1 MTRWPGAGAAPIIR
15 NEYHPEPNPI
25 KLMSGLAALV
35 ARRLSPPPPLV
46 PEDEYVSATY
56 HHPDK
61 VGVSPDSVE
70 RHHGKDEGDAFLKW
84 INERRV
90 RGEVEV
96 VLLDNGIAGAEVEDY
111 LTWRETAARR
121 RRR

>member
-1 MTRWPGAGAAPIIR
+1 MMS
-15 NEYHPEPNPI
+15 PI
-25 KLMSGLAALV
+25 KLMSGLVALV
-35 ARRLSPPPPLV
+35 ALRISPPPPLV

-61 VGVSPDSVE
+61 VGVSPDSVD
-70 RHHGKDEGDAFLKW
+70 RHHGEKESRAFLRW
-84 INERRV
+84 LSERQA